1 MTLQDLKNDVYFLT
15 GTDSNSYSDSELE
28 SNLNRWYSIA
38 VNWIWNSTGTWEY
51 DDSTKGDMPVATTD
65 LSKGKETYKLPTDT
79 QRIIDVEVKYDGEW
93 RDLEEVD
100 KSQMHQAPS
109 EYYDDN
115 GIPMAYDTVS
125 DTIQLHPTPDES
137 VTDGLRIHVSR
148 DVTDLSASDD
158 KPGFNSQF
166 HRILSLGAAL
176 DWTIAYGDNQK
187 EVDIRRQLFGD
198 QTVPGLK
205 NELQDF
211 YGSRNRDTKNRINLN
226 RTPFD

>member
-1 MTLQDLKNDVYFLT
+1 MDV
-15 GTDSNSYSDSELE
+15 
-28 SNLNRWYSIA
+28 
-38 VNWIWNSTGTWEY
+38 
-51 DDSTKGDMPVATTD
+51 
-65 LSKGKETYKLPTDT
+65 
-79 QRIIDVEVKYDGEW
+79 
-93 RDLEEVD
+93 
-100 KSQMHQAPS
+100 APS

-115 GIPMAYDTVS
+115 GTPKAYDVVS
-125 DTIQLHPTPDES
+125 NTLQLHPTPDEN
-137 VTDGLRIHVSR
+137 VTDGLRIHISR
-148 DVTDLSASDD
+148 DATDLSATDD

-211 YGSRNRDTKNRINLN
+211 YGSRNRDTKNRMNLS